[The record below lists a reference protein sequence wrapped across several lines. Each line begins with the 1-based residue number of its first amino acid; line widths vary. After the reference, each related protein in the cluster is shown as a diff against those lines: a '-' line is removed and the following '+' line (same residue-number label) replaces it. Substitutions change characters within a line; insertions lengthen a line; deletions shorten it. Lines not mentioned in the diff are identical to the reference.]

1 MVNSGPAEPGV
12 EHGFRARPI
21 VPGQIIEW
29 LVAIDT
35 ISLHWLDVW

>member
-21 VPGQIIEW
+21 VPGHIIEW

-35 ISLHWLDVW
+35 RAPSHLPRW